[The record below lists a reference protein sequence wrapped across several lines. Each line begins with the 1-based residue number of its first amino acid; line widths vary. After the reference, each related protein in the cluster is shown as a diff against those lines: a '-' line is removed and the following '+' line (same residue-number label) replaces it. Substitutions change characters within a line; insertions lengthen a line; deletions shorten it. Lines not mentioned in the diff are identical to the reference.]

1 MRDENQGKF
10 SSDVEGLKGLERAR
24 NGKLKCYL
32 CIEKAPLANEKPMV
46 PFSESLEVHIP
57 VPAFSVGNVQEIDA
71 QLAMFNNGAEVVSL
85 SAPQL
90 VAYNFGPNRPDP
102 VISGIGDP
110 RHVGSN
116 HSGYKT
122 TRGRA
127 RPKVDCSCSASLGD
141 GGPMVG
147 NSKHKHFTEGDQ
159 RLYSTLLGFNCSQ

>member
-57 VPAFSVGNVQEIDA
+57 AFGVGNVQEIDA

-85 SAPQL
+85 STPQL
-90 VAYNFGPNRPDP
+90 VAYNFGPNRPGP

-110 RHVGSN
+110 RHVGSTATTVVTKLPEEERGQGLTVLALPP
-116 HSGYKT
+116 SG
-122 TRGRA
+122 
-127 RPKVDCSCSASLGD
+127 
-141 GGPMVG
+141 
-147 NSKHKHFTEGDQ
+147 TEVPW
-159 RLYSTLLGFNCSQ
+159 

>member
-57 VPAFSVGNVQEIDA
+57 AFSVGNVQKIDA

-85 SAPQL
+85 STPQL

-110 RHVGSN
+110 RHVGSTATTVVTKLPEEERGQGLTVLALPP
-116 HSGYKT
+116 SG
-122 TRGRA
+122 
-127 RPKVDCSCSASLGD
+127 
-141 GGPMVG
+141 
-147 NSKHKHFTEGDQ
+147 TEVPW
-159 RLYSTLLGFNCSQ
+159 

>member
-10 SSDVEGLKGLERAR
+10 SSDVERLKGLERAR
-24 NGKLKCYL
+24 NGKLRCYP

-57 VPAFSVGNVQEIDA
+57 ASGIGNVQEMDA
-71 QLAMFNNGAEVVSL
+71 QLAMFNDGAEVVSL

-102 VISGIGDP
+102 VISGMGDP
-110 RHVGSN
+110 RRVGSN

-122 TRGRA
+122 TGGGA
-127 RPKVDCSCSASLGD
+127 RPKVDCSCSASLGN
-141 GGPMVG
+141 GGPTVG
-147 NSKHKHFTEGDQ
+147 NSEHKHFTEGDQ
-159 RLYSTLLGFNCSQ
+159 RLYSTLLGLNCSQ